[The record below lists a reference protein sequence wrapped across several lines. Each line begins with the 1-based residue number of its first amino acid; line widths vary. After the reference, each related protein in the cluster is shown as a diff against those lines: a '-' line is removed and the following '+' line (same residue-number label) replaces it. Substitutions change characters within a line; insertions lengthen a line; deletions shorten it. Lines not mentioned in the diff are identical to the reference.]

1 MKKIVTAI
9 GNPEIAQKLSKE
21 NNIEI
26 NYKDIQYKEGILE
39 ILENDNKINLIII
52 NEKIPGKIEI
62 NLLIENILKI
72 NSQIKIYLI
81 LESKNIKIKNKNINI
96 FNQINYEEII
106 KKIFEEDIQ
115 KRAIENEIN
124 LEKIPEEKIVKGEQG
139 KNAIGNVEIE
149 RTDTKNQNIDEW
161 CEDLS
166 KLVVILGPENI
177 GKSVIA
183 VIVSFFV
190 SKHKRVLLV
199 DMDTENGNINTI
211 LQVKKNANKIQNIS
225 NNLDFICTENSI
237 KNIEKNYDFIFID
250 NYNKNK
256 LNENYKIIFIS
267 DGNLIGIEKSKKLLN
282 KLNLIKIRNNI
293 LLINNYNKNSIDK
306 KLLKN
311 IFYEFNNVE
320 KIKYSEKYNLI
331 INNFNKIN
339 LNIFFNKKYKKIVQK
354 IIN

>member
-1 MKKIVTAI
+1 MKKILTAI
-9 GNPEIAQKLSKE
+9 GNPEIAEKLSKE

-52 NEKIPGKIEI
+52 DEKIPGKIEI
-62 NLLIENILKI
+62 NLLIENISKI
-72 NSQIKIYLI
+72 NPQIKIYLI
-81 LESKNIKIKNKNINI
+81 LENKNIKIKNKNII
-96 FNQINYEEII
+96 ILNQINYEEIM
-106 KKIFEEDIQ
+106 KKIFEEDTQ
-115 KRAIENEIN
+115 KKAIENEIN
-124 LEKIPEEKIVKGEQG
+124 LEKIPEEKIVKSEQEKTER
-139 KNAIGNVEIE
+139 KNLEIE
-149 RTDTKNQNIDEW
+149 KADIKNQNIYEW

-166 KLVVILGPENI
+166 KIVVILGPENV

-183 VIVSFFV
+183 VIISFLV

-199 DMDTENGNINTI
+199 DMDTENGNINAI
-211 LQVKKNANKIQNIS
+211 LQVKKNANIIQKIA

-256 LNENYKIIFIS
+256 LNENNKIIFIS
-267 DGNLIGIEKSKKLLN
+267 DGNLIGIEKSKKILN
-282 KLNLIKIRNNI
+282 KLNVIKIKNNI

-306 KLLKN
+306 KILKN
-311 IFYEFNNVE
+311 IFYEFNYIE

-339 LNIFFNKKYKKIVQK
+339 LNIFFNKKYKKIIQK
-354 IIN
+354 LIN

>member
-1 MKKIVTAI
+1 M
-9 GNPEIAQKLSKE
+9 
-21 NNIEI
+21 
-26 NYKDIQYKEGILE
+26 
-39 ILENDNKINLIII
+39 
-52 NEKIPGKIEI
+52 
-62 NLLIENILKI
+62 
-72 NSQIKIYLI
+72 
-81 LESKNIKIKNKNINI
+81 
-96 FNQINYEEII
+96 

-115 KRAIENEIN
+115 KKAIENEIN
-124 LEKIPEEKIVKGEQG
+124 LEKIPEEKIVKSEQEKTER
-139 KNAIGNVEIE
+139 KNLEIE
-149 RTDTKNQNIDEW
+149 KADIKNQNIYEW

-166 KLVVILGPENI
+166 KIVVILGPENV

-183 VIVSFFV
+183 VIISFLV

-199 DMDTENGNINTI
+199 DMDTENGNVNTI

-256 LNENYKIIFIS
+256 LNENNKIIFIS
-267 DGNLIGIEKSKKLLN
+267 DGNLIGIEKSKKILN
-282 KLNLIKIRNNI
+282 KLNVIKIKNNV

-306 KLLKN
+306 KILKN
-311 IFYEFNNVE
+311 IFYEFNNIE

-339 LNIFFNKKYKKIVQK
+339 LNMFFYKKYKKIIQK

>member
-1 MKKIVTAI
+1 MKKILTAI
-9 GNPEIAQKLSKE
+9 GNPEIAQNLSKE

-26 NYKDIQYKEGILE
+26 NYKDIHYKEGILE

-72 NSQIKIYLI
+72 NPQIKIYLI
-81 LESKNIKIKNKNINI
+81 LENKNIKIKNKNIII
-96 FNQINYEEII
+96 FNQINYEEIM

-115 KRAIENEIN
+115 KKAIENEIN
-124 LEKIPEEKIVKGEQG
+124 LEKIPEEKIVKSEQEKTER
-139 KNAIGNVEIE
+139 KNLEIE
-149 RTDTKNQNIDEW
+149 KADIKNQNIYEW
-161 CEDLS
+161 CEDFS
-166 KLVVILGPENI
+166 KIVVILGPENV

-183 VIVSFFV
+183 VIISFLV

-199 DMDTENGNINTI
+199 DMDTENGNVNTI

-256 LNENYKIIFIS
+256 LNENNKIIFIS
-267 DGNLIGIEKSKKLLN
+267 DGNLIGIEKSKKILN
-282 KLNLIKIRNNI
+282 KLNLIKIKNNI

-306 KLLKN
+306 KILKN
-311 IFYEFNNVE
+311 IFYEFNNIE

-339 LNIFFNKKYKKIVQK
+339 LNMFFYKKYKKIIQK

>member
-1 MKKIVTAI
+1 MKKMLTAI

-39 ILENDNKINLIII
+39 ILENDNEINLIII

-62 NLLIENILKI
+62 NLLIENILKN

-81 LESKNIKIKNKNINI
+81 LENKNIKIKNKNIII
-96 FNQINYEEII
+96 FNQINYEEIM

-115 KRAIENEIN
+115 KKTIENEIN
-124 LEKIPEEKIVKGEQG
+124 LEKIPEEKIVKSEQEKTER
-139 KNAIGNVEIE
+139 KNLEIE
-149 RTDTKNQNIDEW
+149 KADIKNQNIYEW
-161 CEDLS
+161 CEDFS
-166 KLVVILGPENI
+166 KIVVILGPENV

-183 VIVSFFV
+183 VIISFLV

-211 LQVKKNANKIQNIS
+211 LQVKKNANRIQNIS

-256 LNENYKIIFIS
+256 LNENNKIIFIS
-267 DGNLIGIEKSKKLLN
+267 DGNLIGIEKSKKILN
-282 KLNLIKIRNNI
+282 KLNLIKIKNNI

-306 KLLKN
+306 KILKN
-311 IFYEFNNVE
+311 IFYEFNNIE

-339 LNIFFNKKYKKIVQK
+339 LNIFFYKKYKKIIQK

>member
-1 MKKIVTAI
+1 M
-9 GNPEIAQKLSKE
+9 
-21 NNIEI
+21 
-26 NYKDIQYKEGILE
+26 
-39 ILENDNKINLIII
+39 
-52 NEKIPGKIEI
+52 
-62 NLLIENILKI
+62 
-72 NSQIKIYLI
+72 
-81 LESKNIKIKNKNINI
+81 
-96 FNQINYEEII
+96 

-115 KRAIENEIN
+115 KKAIENEIN
-124 LEKIPEEKIVKGEQG
+124 LEKIPEEKIVKSEQEKTER
-139 KNAIGNVEIE
+139 KNLEIE
-149 RTDTKNQNIDEW
+149 KADIKNQNIYEW
-161 CEDLS
+161 CEDFS
-166 KLVVILGPENI
+166 KIVVILGSENV

-183 VIVSFFV
+183 VIISFLV

-211 LQVKKNANKIQNIS
+211 LQVKKNANKIQKIA

-256 LNENYKIIFIS
+256 LNENNKIIFIS
-267 DGNLIGIEKSKKLLN
+267 DGNLIGIEKSKKILN
-282 KLNLIKIRNNI
+282 KLNLIKIKNNI

-306 KLLKN
+306 KILKN
-311 IFYEFNNVE
+311 IFYEFNNIE

-339 LNIFFNKKYKKIVQK
+339 LNMFFYKKYKKIIQK